1 MANAALQ
8 EEIHNDDNEID
19 DEGSPMSTTLP
30 SNFQYTTRSRSQSS
44 NRRKSKLDEQIAV
57 GIDKLVSAFH
67 EVKADM
73 SQNMFESSED
83 HDYIGRELA
92 SMGLSVD
99 DELIALNLMIEKPSH
114 IKSFK
119 VLRNDRDR
127 KLTYIR
133 ILLREHERRAGV

>member
-8 EEIHNDDNEID
+8 EEINDDDNEID

-30 SNFQYTTRSRSQSS
+30 SNSQYTTRSRSQSS
-44 NRRKSKLDEQIAV
+44 NKRRSKLDEQIAG

-67 EVKADM
+67 QANTDM
-73 SQNMFESSED
+73 SQNMFGSSED
-83 HDYIGRELA
+83 HDYIGKELA

-99 DELIALNLMIEKPSH
+99 DELIALNLMVEKPSH
-114 IKSFK
+114 IRAFK

-127 KLTYIR
+127 KLAYVR
-133 ILLREHERRAGV
+133 MLLCEHERRGGI